1 MKIKIDTPAW
11 SFTKYNDDGSV
22 DYRSPIPCPF
32 NYGSVLGTEAEDGD
46 RLDAVLLG
54 ERQDKGVEVDSREV
68 GVVRFVDAGENDDK
82 VIFSSKK
89 VSVLQRIELYLFFR
103 LFSLLKWAI
112 NKLKGKKG
120 HTGFVKLIINPL
132 PSRYK

>member
-54 ERQDKGVEVDSREV
+54 ERQDKGVELDSTKV
-68 GVVRFVDAGENDDK
+68 GIVRFIDAGKNDDK
-82 VIFSSKK
+82 LIFSNKK
-89 VSVLQRIELYLFFR
+89 VSILQYVGLYLFFR
-103 LFSLLKWAI
+103 LFSILKWAVS
-112 NKLKGKKG
+112 KLKGKEG
-120 HTGFVKLIINPL
+120 YTGFVRLEI
-132 PSRYK
+132 

>member
-32 NYGSVLGTEAEDGD
+32 NYGSILGTEAEDGD
-46 RLDAVLLG
+46 RKDAVLLG
-54 ERQDKGVEVDSREV
+54 KRVDKGSEIEATEV

-82 VIFSSKK
+82 LIFSDKK
-89 VSVLQRIELYLFFR
+89 VSAVQKTELYLFFR
-103 LFSLLKWAI
+103 LFSLLKWAK
-112 NKLKGKKG
+112 NKLKGKEG
-120 HTGFVKLIINPL
+120 ITGFVKLIIF
-132 PSRYK
+132 